1 MWVNNDNQKIRWTQS
16 APEKLAPSY
25 NYIGESS
32 RVEFDLLIEL
42 LWYKYEDANIDINE
56 LKSMGYVN
64 DEDELNGRLSDIPD
78 DIQTFMHA

>member
-1 MWVNNDNQKIRWTQS
+1 MKYKYIYFDNDNQKIRWTQS
-16 APEKLAPSY
+16 APEKIAPSY

-56 LKSMGYVN
+56 LKKIYV
-64 DEDELNGRLSDIPD
+64 ELR
-78 DIQTFMHA
+78 TFCDSIKESFNL

>member
-1 MWVNNDNQKIRWTQS
+1 MKYRYIYFDNDNQKIKWTQS
-16 APEKLAPSY
+16 APENLAPSY

-56 LKSMGYVN
+56 LKKIYV
-64 DEDELNGRLSDIPD
+64 ELR
-78 DIQTFMHA
+78 TFCDSIKESFNL